1 MLRLVWLLMLGV
13 GSLLVSVSIV
23 LMILFRVFSLIGE
36 LSGKTAERQ
45 IERLK
50 QLNVNTTTTSN
61 LMIDVDAGVKE
72 DIPIKEFNL
81 LNIQETNKEGG
92 KVQEIIEVA
101 TSEDKT
107 SYMEEENK
115 TTFMEDNDKTSFI
128 DDIQDCSPTTFME
141 DSVNNDNIHVVILL
155 KEQTSLKL
163 D

>member
-1 MLRLVWLLMLGV
+1 MLRLIWVIMLGV
-13 GSLLVSVSIV
+13 GLLLVFVSIV

-61 LMIDVDAGVKE
+61 LMIDVDTGVKE

-81 LNIQETNKEGG
+81 LNIKETNKEGG
-92 KVQEIIEVA
+92 KVQETIKSTTE
-101 TSEDKT
+101 EDKT
-107 SYMEEENK
+107 SYMEDKNK

-141 DSVNNDNIHVVILL
+141 DSVNNDNVHVVILL